1 MNTTEL
7 APQTTTSRTRAPWST
22 ELVGA
27 GAAVVCALVL
37 WTTLVPLGGVDLSAD
52 MGGSVKQIGALDV
65 GLTALGAGLIGLLA
79 LRVLERFTPKAR
91 TIWTI
96 TALVVLVLSYA
107 GAVMATNTAAM
118 WSLIGLHSLVA
129 AVVIAVGVRSR
140 R

>member
-7 APQTTTSRTRAPWST
+7 APPATTGGRTSWST

-52 MGGSVKQIGALDV
+52 LGGSVKQIGALDV

-91 TIWTI
+91 TIWTV

-107 GAVMATNTAAM
+107 GAAMATSTAAM
-118 WSLIGLHSLVA
+118 WSLIGLHTLVA